1 MSARAKRAA
10 QAAYVLSCACAIV
23 AATSALPRPPYGA
36 ASLIIEALRST
47 SEGRIRVLNIRRT
60 RGAHRYIEVD
70 FEELIP
76 GGQHYAPFLRHFTV
90 KVSDHTTR
98 PLTQAERGAYSDLPV
113 DTPNPPDG
121 RNG

>member
-23 AATSALPRPPYGA
+23 ATSALPRPPFGA
-36 ASLIIEALRST
+36 ATLVIEALRAS
-47 SEGRIRVLNIRRT
+47 SEGRVRVLNIRRT
-60 RGAHRYIEVD
+60 RGPNRCIEVD
-70 FEELIP
+70 FEELVP
-76 GGQHYAPFLRHFTV
+76 GGQHYSPFLRHFTV

-98 PLTQAERGAYSDLPV
+98 PLTQAERSAYLDQPV
-113 DTPNPPDG
+113 DTPSPPDG